1 MRLGLLQNDRFSRSA
16 DKSAN
21 DIDST
26 AGAVSLIVA
35 SVLVDRL
42 DNDFSAGTIW
52 AVTTNETG

>member
-1 MRLGLLQNDRFSRSA
+1 MKLELLQNDHSSRSA

-21 DIDST
+21 DINST
-26 AGAVSLIVA
+26 TGAVSLIAA
-35 SVLVDRL
+35 SVWVDRF